1 MDKLRMQT
9 ANKADENFKKL
20 AEMFPNAVTETIDE
34 NGEVVRA
41 IDKDVL
47 MQEINTKVVDGN
59 EERYQFTWPDKKKSV
74 LLANA
79 PINKTL
85 RPCREESVDFDNTEN
100 LYIEGDNLEVL
111 KLLQETYLG
120 KIKMIYIDPPYNT
133 GNDFVY
139 NDEFGMRNEEWDE
152 VSGNYDEDGNQ
163 IVGKLEKNTEAN
175 GRFHTDWLNMIYP
188 RLKLA
193 RDLLTEDGVIFIS
206 IDDNEQEN
214 LSKVCDEIFGAGN
227 KIGPIIQ
234 NKQNAKNDTIN
245 IQKNHEFIL
254 VYRKSAITDGTKLK
268 ATLKRMVTTYKD
280 VIEENSRFYY
290 LNDPITTRG
299 DGGTLNARPNLGY
312 TIYYNPETG
321 DFFAKQDYDIQ
332 LAKTENIE
340 DKVYHT
346 DTELIRKGYV
356 AVRPP
361 RVRGRLGCWT
371 WSLDKFN
378 ADKDSIIISGKP
390 GAYTVRKRTFVDSS
404 NVKYE
409 GGKLVYASVI
419 EANSR
424 SILDFSTNEG
434 TNTLSLLI
442 NGSVFNNPKN
452 LEMIEYLISL
462 IQEPNA
468 YILDFFSGSA
478 TTAHA
483 VMQLNASDGGH
494 RKFIMVQLPEATD
507 EKSEA
512 YKAGYKN
519 ICEIGKER
527 IRRAGAKI
535 KEDLKSKTVT
545 RNGKI
550 AVRRPKDENSIYEEG
565 FDPDIIDNPIIVK
578 TEDTWRTPRDI
589 EEYDKLT
596 QNLDTGFRVLKCDS
610 SNMKK
615 VYYTPSEFG
624 SESLDD
630 LISNIKEDRTPEDL
644 LFQVMLDLGILL
656 SSKIQVRSE
665 KVGMRSYSYFD
676 VEDGYLIACFDKNID
691 EEVIT
696 AIAKQ
701 KPYYFVMRDSSMATD
716 SVGTNFE
723 QIFATYSPDTVRKVL

>member
-1 MDKLRMQT
+1 MDKLKMQT

-139 NDEFGMRNEEWDE
+139 EDDFAQSADEYLANSGQFDEE
-152 VSGNYDEDGNQ
+152 GNRMVQ
-163 IVGKLEKNTEAN
+163 NTESN

-193 RDLLTEDGVIFIS
+193 KDLLTEDGVIFIS
-206 IDDNEQEN
+206 IDDNEDDN
-214 LSKVCDEIFGAGN
+214 LRKVCDEIFGECNFLAQ
-227 KIGPIIQ
+227 ITIITGANQ
-234 NKQNAKNDTIN
+234 SGDGVL
-245 IQKNHEFIL
+245 IQKNVEYCFVYVKSIL
-254 VYRKSAITDGTKLK
+254 DAKINRVDKTDEIYR
-268 ATLKRMVTTYKD
+268 
-280 VIEENSRFYY
+280 N
-290 LNDPITTRG
+290 LNDAPTAFETRL
-299 DGGTLNARPNLGY
+299 DMGY
-312 TIYYNPETG
+312 TIYYNEHTG
-321 DFFAKQDYDIQ
+321 EMIPRYDYNKNLIYTNDEK
-332 LAKTENIE
+332 L
-340 DKVYHT
+340 VYS
-346 DTELIRKGYV
+346 DDVDLISKGFV
-356 AVRPP
+356 PIRPGK
-361 RVRGRLGCWT
+361 RNGKLHRWR
-371 WSLDKFN
+371 WSLDTFLERKSDIKIFKNGDKYTPKFLQSGFN
-378 ADKDSIIISGKP
+378 APKNIWNYTVGTIELKKIFDASVFDYSKNVNLLKYISSIGSDKDAII
-390 GAYTVRKRTFVDSS
+390 V
-404 NVKYE
+404 
-409 GGKLVYASVI
+409 
-419 EANSR
+419 
-424 SILDFSTNEG
+424 
-434 TNTLSLLI
+434 
-442 NGSVFNNPKN
+442 
-452 LEMIEYLISL
+452 
-462 IQEPNA
+462 
-468 YILDFFSGSA
+468 DFFSGSA

-483 VMQLNASDGGH
+483 VMQLNAEDGGH

-527 IRRAGAKI
+527 IRRAAKKI
-535 KEDLKSKTVT
+535 KEEI
-545 RNGKI
+545 KI
-550 AVRRPKDENSIYEEG
+550 AAPFEKAEKETGLAVTYYDDEAKEYGNSVADK
-565 FDPDIIDNPIIVK
+565 FDGV
-578 TEDTWRTPRDI
+578 
-589 EEYDKLT
+589 
-596 QNLDTGFRVLKCDS
+596 FRVLKCDT
-610 SNMKK
+610 SNMKN

-644 LFQVMLDLGILL
+644 LFQVMLDLGVLL
-656 SSKIQVRSE
+656 SSKIE
-665 KVGMRSYSYFD
+665 ETTIAGKKVFN
-676 VEDGYLIACFDKNID
+676 VEDNYLIACFDDNVT

-716 SVGTNFE
+716 SVGANFE

>member
-1 MDKLRMQT
+1 MNKLKMQT

-20 AEMFPNAVTETIDE
+20 AAMFPNAVTETIDE

-85 RPCREESVDFDNTEN
+85 RPCREESVDFDTTEN

-206 IDDNEQEN
+206 IDDNEDDN
-214 LSKVCDEIFGAGN
+214 LRKVCDEIFGECNFLAQ
-227 KIGPIIQ
+227 ITIITGANQ
-234 NKQNAKNDTIN
+234 SGDGVL
-245 IQKNHEFIL
+245 IQKNVEYCFVYVKSIL
-254 VYRKSAITDGTKLK
+254 DAKINRVDKTDEIYR
-268 ATLKRMVTTYKD
+268 
-280 VIEENSRFYY
+280 N
-290 LNDPITTRG
+290 LNDAPTAFETRL
-299 DGGTLNARPNLGY
+299 DMGY
-312 TIYYNPETG
+312 TIYYNEHTG
-321 DFFAKQDYDIQ
+321 EMIPRYDYNKNLIYTNDEK
-332 LAKTENIE
+332 L
-340 DKVYHT
+340 VYS
-346 DTELIRKGYV
+346 DDVDLIRKGFV
-356 AVRPP
+356 PIRPGK
-361 RVRGRLGCWT
+361 RNGKLHRWR
-371 WSLDKFN
+371 WSLDTFLERKSDIKIFKNGDKYTPKFLQSGFN
-378 ADKDSIIISGKP
+378 APKNIWNYTVGTIELKKIFDASVFDYSKNVNLLKYISSIGSDKDAII
-390 GAYTVRKRTFVDSS
+390 V
-404 NVKYE
+404 
-409 GGKLVYASVI
+409 
-419 EANSR
+419 
-424 SILDFSTNEG
+424 
-434 TNTLSLLI
+434 
-442 NGSVFNNPKN
+442 
-452 LEMIEYLISL
+452 
-462 IQEPNA
+462 
-468 YILDFFSGSA
+468 DFFSGSA

-483 VMQLNASDGGH
+483 VMQLNAEDGGH
-494 RKFIMVQLPEATD
+494 RKFIMVQIPEKCD

-596 QNLDTGFRVLKCDS
+596 QNLDTGFRVLKCDT
-610 SNMKK
+610 SNMKN

-656 SSKIQVRSE
+656 SSKIE
-665 KVGMRSYSYFD
+665 ETTIAGKKVFN
-676 VEDGYLIACFDKNID
+676 VEGNNLVACFDENVT

-716 SVGTNFE
+716 SVGANFE

>member
-1 MDKLRMQT
+1 MDKLKMQT

-20 AEMFPNAVTETIDE
+20 AAMFPNAVTETINE

-85 RPCREESVDFDNTEN
+85 RPCRKESVDFDNTEN

-163 IVGKLEKNTEAN
+163 LIDNLVKNTEAN

-206 IDDNEQEN
+206 IDDNEVDNLRKICDEMFGISNFIAEFPRVTKRGGKSTETYAKNHDYIVCYCKNIGCVKISGVAHIDDGFKYKDEYFNERGMYKLNQTLDYDTLGYINSLDYPITINNITYYPGGVSEQEYKARKLEN
-214 LSKVCDEIFGAGN
+214 PQNGYRWRWSKDLFDFGYENGWIELSKSRRIYT
-227 KIGPIIQ
+227 KTYL
-234 NKQNAKNDTIN
+234 NAKIE
-245 IQKNHEFIL
+245 KNSKGEYYIKYAERKKAISTLEF
-254 VYRKSAITDGTKLK
+254 
-268 ATLKRMVTTYKD
+268 
-280 VIEENSRFYY
+280 
-290 LNDPITTRG
+290 
-299 DGGTLNARPNLGY
+299 
-312 TIYYNPETG
+312 
-321 DFFAKQDYDIQ
+321 
-332 LAKTENIE
+332 TEN
-340 DKVYHT
+340 
-346 DTELIRKGYV
+346 GY
-356 AVRPP
+356 
-361 RVRGRLGCWT
+361 
-371 WSLDKFN
+371 SNDNSNKE
-378 ADKDSIIISGKP
+378 ISKIMGSTLFDYVKP
-390 GAYTVRKRTFVDSS
+390 T
-404 NVKYE
+404 
-409 GGKLVYASVI
+409 
-419 EANSR
+419 
-424 SILDFSTNEG
+424 
-434 TNTLSLLI
+434 
-442 NGSVFNNPKN
+442 
-452 LEMIEYLISL
+452 SL
-462 IQEPNA
+462 IKMLAQTATDNSS
-468 YILDFFSGSA
+468 YVLDFFSGSA

-483 VMQLNASDGGH
+483 VMQLNAEDGGH

-527 IRRAGAKI
+527 IRRAGAQIIHNSQCIMHNEKCDMTKCDNYELCI
-535 KEDLKSKTVT
+535 K
-545 RNGKI
+545 
-550 AVRRPKDENSIYEEG
+550 NSAL
-565 FDPDIIDNPIIVK
+565 DI
-578 TEDTWRTPRDI
+578 
-589 EEYDKLT
+589 
-596 QNLDTGFRVLKCDS
+596 GFRVLKCDT
-610 SNMKK
+610 SNMKN
-615 VYYTPSEFG
+615 VYYSPSEFG

-656 SSKIQVRSE
+656 SSKIE
-665 KVGMRSYSYFD
+665 ETTIAGKKVFN
-676 VEDGYLIACFDKNID
+676 VEDNYLIACFDSD
-691 EEVIT
+691 VTEETIK

-716 SVGTNFE
+716 SVGANFE

>member
-1 MDKLRMQT
+1 M
-9 ANKADENFKKL
+9 
-20 AEMFPNAVTETIDE
+20 
-34 NGEVVRA
+34 
-41 IDKDVL
+41 
-47 MQEINTKVVDGN
+47 
-59 EERYQFTWPDKKKSV
+59 
-74 LLANA
+74 
-79 PINKTL
+79 
-85 RPCREESVDFDNTEN
+85 DFDNTEN

-206 IDDNEQEN
+206 IDDNEDDN
-214 LSKVCDEIFGAGN
+214 LRKVCDEIFGECNFLAQ
-227 KIGPIIQ
+227 ITIITGANQ
-234 NKQNAKNDTIN
+234 SGDGVL
-245 IQKNHEFIL
+245 IQKNVEYCFVYVKSIL
-254 VYRKSAITDGTKLK
+254 DAKINRVDKTDEIYR
-268 ATLKRMVTTYKD
+268 
-280 VIEENSRFYY
+280 N
-290 LNDPITTRG
+290 LNDAPTAFETRL
-299 DGGTLNARPNLGY
+299 DMGY
-312 TIYYNPETG
+312 TIYYNEHTG
-321 DFFAKQDYDIQ
+321 ELIPRYDYNKNLIYTNDEK
-332 LAKTENIE
+332 L
-340 DKVYHT
+340 VYS
-346 DTELIRKGYV
+346 DDVDLIRKGFV
-356 AVRPP
+356 PIRPGK
-361 RVRGRLGCWT
+361 RNGKLHRWR
-371 WSLDKFN
+371 WSLDTFLERKSDIKIFKNGDKYTPKFLQSGFN
-378 ADKDSIIISGKP
+378 APKNIWNYTVGTIELKKIFDASVFDYSKNVNLLKYISSIGSDKDAII
-390 GAYTVRKRTFVDSS
+390 V
-404 NVKYE
+404 
-409 GGKLVYASVI
+409 
-419 EANSR
+419 
-424 SILDFSTNEG
+424 
-434 TNTLSLLI
+434 
-442 NGSVFNNPKN
+442 
-452 LEMIEYLISL
+452 
-462 IQEPNA
+462 
-468 YILDFFSGSA
+468 DFFSGSA

-483 VMQLNASDGGH
+483 VMQLNAEDGGH
-494 RKFIMVQLPEATD
+494 RKFIMVQIPEKCD

-596 QNLDTGFRVLKCDS
+596 QNLDTGFRVLKCDT
-610 SNMKK
+610 SNMKN

-644 LFQVMLDLGILL
+644 LFQVMLDLGVLL
-656 SSKIQVRSE
+656 SSKIE
-665 KVGMRSYSYFD
+665 ETTIAGKKVFN
-676 VEDGYLIACFDKNID
+676 VEDNYLIACFDDNVT

-701 KPYYFVMRDSSMATD
+701 KPYYFVMRDSSMAND
-716 SVGTNFE
+716 SVATNFD

>member
-1 MDKLRMQT
+1 MDKLKMHT
-9 ANKADENFKKL
+9 SNKADENFRKL
-20 AEMFPNAVTETIDE
+20 AAMFPNAVTETINA

-47 MQEINTKVVDGN
+47 MQEISCTVVDGN

-85 RPCREESVDFDNTEN
+85 RPCREESVDFDTTEN

-139 NDEFGMRNEEWDE
+139 EDDFAQSADEYLANSGQFDEE
-152 VSGNYDEDGNQ
+152 GNRMVQ
-163 IVGKLEKNTEAN
+163 NTESN

-193 RDLLTEDGVIFIS
+193 KDLLTDDGVIFIS

-227 KIGPIIQ
+227 KIGPMIQ
-234 NKQNAKNDTIN
+234 NKQNAKNDTVN

-254 VYRKSAITDGTKLK
+254 VYRKSAITEGTKLK
-268 ATLKRMVTTYKD
+268 AALKRLVTTYKD
-280 VIEENSRFYY
+280 VIEENGRFYY

-299 DGGTLNARPNLGY
+299 EGGTLNARPNLGY

-332 LAKTENIE
+332 LARTENIE
-340 DKVYHT
+340 NKVYHN
-346 DTELIRKGYV
+346 DIDLIRKGYV
-356 AVRPP
+356 TVRPP
-361 RVRGRLGCWT
+361 RVRSRLGCWT

-378 ADKDSIIISGKP
+378 NSKDSIVISGKP
-390 GAYTVRKRTFVDSS
+390 GAYTVRKRTFVDS
-404 NVKYE
+404 NCVKCE
-409 GGKLVYASVI
+409 GGKLVYVSAV

-434 TNTLSLLI
+434 TNELSLLI
-442 NGSVFNNPKN
+442 NGNVFNNPKN
-452 LEMIEYLISL
+452 LEMMEYLISL
-462 IQEPNA
+462 IQDPNA
-468 YILDFFSGSA
+468 IILDFFSGSA

-483 VMQLNASDGGH
+483 VMQLNSEDGGH
-494 RKFIMVQLPEATD
+494 RKFIMVQLPEKTD

-512 YKAGYKN
+512 YKAGYKT

-527 IRRAGAKI
+527 IRRAGKKLA
-535 KEDLKSKTVT
+535 EQ
-545 RNGKI
+545 
-550 AVRRPKDENSIYEEG
+550 
-565 FDPDIIDNPIIVK
+565 IDNEKWAIKINGV
-578 TEDTWRTPRDI
+578 TVGTFANAIDI
-589 EEYDKLT
+589 LEPKEKRIEKIQEQIKNVDV
-596 QNLDTGFRVLKCDS
+596 GFRVLKCDT
-610 SNMKK
+610 SNMKE
-615 VYYTPSEFG
+615 VYYNPAEY
-624 SESLDD
+624 EVSLFSSLED
-630 LISNIKEDRTPEDL
+630 NIKEDRTPEDL

-665 KVGMRSYSYFD
+665 EVGMRSYSYFD

-691 EEVIT
+691 EEVIP

-701 KPYYFVMRDSSMATD
+701 KPYYFVMRDSSMAND
-716 SVGTNFE
+716 SVATNFD

>member
-193 RDLLTEDGVIFIS
+193 KDLLCEDGFIAIS
-206 IDDNEQEN
+206 IGEEESDN
-214 LSKVCDEIFGAGN
+214 LRKVCDEIFGGHN
-227 KIGPIIQ
+227 FRNIIEVRRYDKNLNLQ
-234 NKQNAKNDTIN
+234 FTAEGLSTMNVGLEYIYIYSRNPFAKMNAVYKPSSDERASLGYWKGFWNNADRPTMRYD
-245 IQKNHEFIL
+245 IL
-254 VYRKSAITDGTKLK
+254 G
-268 ATLKRMVTTYKD
+268 VTPLEGQWKWKKD
-280 VIEENSRFYY
+280 VAEEAVNNYIEFEQNYSQKMSLEEYWISTGRCKRF
-290 LNDPITTRG
+290 IRRKT
-299 DGGTLNARPNLGY
+299 GGTGKNLGVEHWVAPADG
-312 TIYYNPETG
+312 ILRNSNWSDMLVSKPAGFGLPFDSPKNPEVLIELSKLFGIGSG
-321 DFFAKQDYDIQ
+321 D
-332 LAKTENIE
+332 
-340 DKVYHT
+340 V
-346 DTELIRKGYV
+346 V
-356 AVRPP
+356 
-361 RVRGRLGCWT
+361 
-371 WSLDKFN
+371 
-378 ADKDSIIISGKP
+378 
-390 GAYTVRKRTFVDSS
+390 
-404 NVKYE
+404 
-409 GGKLVYASVI
+409 
-419 EANSR
+419 
-424 SILDFSTNEG
+424 
-434 TNTLSLLI
+434 
-442 NGSVFNNPKN
+442 
-452 LEMIEYLISL
+452 
-462 IQEPNA
+462 
-468 YILDFFSGSA
+468 LDFFSGSA

-483 VMQLNASDGGH
+483 VMQLNAEDGGH

-527 IRRAGAKI
+527 IRRAGKKI
-535 KEDLKSKTVT
+535 KEEI
-545 RNGKI
+545 KI
-550 AVRRPKDENSIYEEG
+550 AAPFEKAEKETGLAVTYYDDEAKEYGNSVADK
-565 FDPDIIDNPIIVK
+565 FDG
-578 TEDTWRTPRDI
+578 
-589 EEYDKLT
+589 
-596 QNLDTGFRVLKCDS
+596 GFRVLKCDT
-610 SNMKK
+610 SNMKN

-624 SESLDD
+624 SESLDE

-644 LFQVMLDLGILL
+644 LFQVMLDLGVLL
-656 SSKIQVRSE
+656 SSKIEETTVAGK
-665 KVGMRSYSYFD
+665 KVFN
-676 VEDGYLIACFDKNID
+676 VEGNNLVACFDENVT

-696 AIAKQ
+696 AIAKK

-716 SVGTNFE
+716 SVGANFE
-723 QIFATYSPDTVRKVL
+723 QIFNTYSPETVRKVI